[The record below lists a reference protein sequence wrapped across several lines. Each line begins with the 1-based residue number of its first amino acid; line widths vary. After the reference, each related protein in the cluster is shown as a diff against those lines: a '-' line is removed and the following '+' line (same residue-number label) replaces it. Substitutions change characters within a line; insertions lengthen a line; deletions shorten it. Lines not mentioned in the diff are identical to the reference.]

1 MDSKVDVF
9 KALGDS
15 NRLRIL
21 NMLSVRNL
29 CVCEINS
36 VLNISMSTISSHLKI
51 LRNAGLVNSIK
62 DGRWIIYSL
71 NSDNQQIFDI
81 VNQGISFIKD
91 ETDPMADV
99 KKNSKLLLP
108 KHVLAYDI
116 FAFCLS

>member
-81 VNQGISFIKD
+81 VNQGGISFIKD

-99 KKNSKLLLP
+99 KKTRNCYSRNM
-108 KHVLAYDI
+108 Y
-116 FAFCLS
+116 